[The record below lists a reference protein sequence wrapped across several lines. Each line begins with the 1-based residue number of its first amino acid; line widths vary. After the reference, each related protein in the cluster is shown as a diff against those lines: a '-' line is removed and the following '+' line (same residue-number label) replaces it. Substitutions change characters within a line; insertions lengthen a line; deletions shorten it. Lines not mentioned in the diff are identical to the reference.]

1 MTNPSIEPTESTP
14 STPQAQMTYAKVTYA
29 DGDWCVCRPHEVRD
43 MTVGCEGYTVA
54 EVKMTEAE
62 FEALPEFNG

>member
-1 MTNPSIEPTESTP
+1 
-14 STPQAQMTYAKVTYA
+14 MTYAKVTYA
-29 DGDWCVCRPHEVRD
+29 DGDWCVCRPHEVSD

-54 EVKMTEAE
+54 EVKMTESE